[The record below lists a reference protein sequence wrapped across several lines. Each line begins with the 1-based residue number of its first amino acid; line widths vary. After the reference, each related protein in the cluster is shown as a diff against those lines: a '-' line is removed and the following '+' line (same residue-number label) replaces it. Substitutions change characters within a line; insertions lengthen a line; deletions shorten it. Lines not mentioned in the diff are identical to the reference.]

1 METLV
6 KDKVP
11 VLDHEKLDVYRIAI
25 EFVILSDAIILDS
38 AVQDAK
44 AMQDFVV
51 QGVRRGGDITQ
62 LVRTHPA
69 ETPWAAKGCVDLVSS
84 TAESRIIEHI
94 PRGRGYLSDQLQ
106 RAALSI
112 SLNIA
117 EGAGEYAIDE
127 KVRFYRMA
135 KRSATECA
143 GILDVCQKLQLLDEQ
158 KYIKGRE
165 LIIRIVS
172 ILVKMAQR
180 KN

>member
-6 KDKVP
+6 KGKGA
-11 VLDHEKLDVYRIAI
+11 VLDHEKLDVYHIAI
-25 EFVILSDAIILDS
+25 EFVILSDAII
-38 AVQDAK
+38 
-44 AMQDFVV
+44 
-51 QGVRRGGDITQ
+51 
-62 LVRTHPA
+62 
-69 ETPWAAKGCVDLVSS
+69 
-84 TAESRIIEHI
+84 EHM

-158 KYIKGRE
+158 KYIQGRE
-165 LIIRIVS
+165 LIVRIVS